1 MFPSEEADN
10 GMQWVVKERAMVAN
24 ALTGPFQLPVYF
36 DYPATFVWALSGGL
50 LAAQLRLDPTGVS
63 IIALVTA
70 AGGDLL
76 RDGLFLN
83 VGPPALLRTP
93 IYIILIAI
101 ATLIVVVAGPLVL
114 RIPFFDHIVDLI
126 DVFGLG
132 AYAIVGLQLSLSLGL
147 SAPAAVFVGTV
158 NSVGG
163 GLLRD
168 ILLRRTPEL
177 LQPGSPEGIVAT
189 RRLARRR
196 RRDRVATGIAGRN
209 RGDRWLHR
217 LRGDDE
223 SDHVAGSARWAP
235 GDRAGLRD
243 PGHRTALQPPDRAH
257 SGVHPDK
264 PRVIGFRSVAT
275 MWERRA
281 PWMS

>member
-1 MFPSEEADN
+1 
-10 GMQWVVKERAMVAN
+10 MVAN

-50 LAAQLRLDPTGVS
+50 LAARLRLDPTGVS

-70 AGGDLL
+70 AGGGLL

-177 LQPGSPEGIVAT
+177 LQPGSPKGIVA
-189 RRLARRR
+189 
-196 RRDRVATGIAGRN
+196 IAGCIAY
-209 RGDRWLHR
+209 
-217 LRGDDE
+217 
-223 SDHVAGSARWAP
+223 VAMTNLITLPEAL
-235 GDRAGLRD
+235 AGLLAIGLVFVIRVLVLRLNLQTMPI
-243 PGHRTALQPPDRAH
+243 PGFSPINH
-257 SGVHPDK
+257 
-264 PRVIGFRSVAT
+264 
-275 MWERRA
+275 E
-281 PWMS
+281 